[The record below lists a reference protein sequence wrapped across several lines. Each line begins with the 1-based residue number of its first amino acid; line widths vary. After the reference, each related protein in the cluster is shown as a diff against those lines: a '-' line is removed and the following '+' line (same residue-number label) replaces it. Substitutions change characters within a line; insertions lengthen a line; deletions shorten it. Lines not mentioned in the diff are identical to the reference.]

1 MKTNSFILLM
11 LLITLNIPACTP
23 IDDDVDPT
31 DPVAKFLGTWDVSES
46 CNRGNYNV
54 YISVD
59 PGNSAQVLLEN
70 FGNPGASYDAAV
82 GLVVSNT
89 IHVSSQTIGEGWT
102 ISGKGT
108 YQSDGTIYWD
118 YTLIIP
124 PNQLDCTA
132 TFSK

>member
-1 MKTNSFILLM
+1 MKKAVFL
-11 LLITLNIPACTP
+11 LLIGLMTMNFTACIP
-23 IDDDVDPT
+23 IDEDVDPT
-31 DPVAKFLGTWDVSES
+31 DPVAKFLGTWKVSES
-46 CNRGNYNV
+46 CNRSNYSV

-102 ISGKGT
+102 INGKGT

-124 PNQLDCTA
+124 PSQLDCTA